1 MLSLFLGKERV
12 KSGWDLYPLQR
23 MISEKNFLFFSA
35 GSAPSSTSLLLLSSF
50 ACHIFKEASPCQNC
64 QLLLHKLCPLTENW
78 KRLKILKHY
87 ASVHIRLR
95 KSIIGYV
102 NVAVNFCLLFSQTSL
117 SFCFAIIIEIYIQ
130 RCYITFI
137 FLKVLLS
144 KIKKVQNSLSC

>member
-23 MISEKNFLFFSA
+23 MISEKNFPFFCWL
-35 GSAPSSTSLLLLSSF
+35 SSLPLLLSSF

-102 NVAVNFCLLFSQTSL
+102 NVAVNFCPIFYQTSL
-117 SFCFAIIIEIYIQ
+117 NYFFAIIIDTQ
-130 RCYITFI
+130 RYNITFI

-144 KIKKVQNSLSC
+144 KVKKVQIHSLSC

>member
-23 MISEKNFLFFSA
+23 MISEKNFLFFCWL
-35 GSAPSSTSLLLLSSF
+35 SSFYFSSFSSF

-102 NVAVNFCLLFSQTSL
+102 NVLVNLSL
-117 SFCFAIIIEIYIQ
+117 ILYL
-130 RCYITFI
+130 T
-137 FLKVLLS
+137 LLS
-144 KIKKVQNSLSC
+144 YDFVTLKGFPSNVWFCICFISFPWQKKSPNSFSKLL

>member
-1 MLSLFLGKERV
+1 MGLIPTSKDDFREEF
-12 KSGWDLYPLQR
+12 S
-23 MISEKNFLFFSA
+23 FFSA

-102 NVAVNFCLLFSQTSL
+102 NVLVNLSL
-117 SFCFAIIIEIYIQ
+117 ILYL
-130 RCYITFI
+130 T
-137 FLKVLLS
+137 LLS
-144 KIKKVQNSLSC
+144 YDFVTLKGFPSKVWFCICFISFPWQKKSQNSFSKLL